1 MIDLEF
7 VICTNG
13 KKIKDLYRLV
23 KSIQNS
29 TDNKFNIHVGGVV
42 DNFKDFET
50 QNNIFL
56 HNFSD
61 AAKNGYVGR
70 LRNQLIE
77 KTQSNIVVCCD
88 DDMLIPEDWFKKFID
103 YNEKNKDWNFL
114 TNKIYIPNGGRY
126 WDRAIID
133 DNMHTMVDYNHNK
146 KDNRLTFCGTFFI
159 IKKNCF
165 LKNKFNPNL
174 KIYGGNLDK
183 NNSSKT
189 WMLAE
194 EPELSKR
201 LYENGFVIDFDE
213 NNYVFHISNDFTQ
226 VVRSSNNS
234 YNVVVK
240 NDLLKWE
247 QDTTIKIKNK
257 DIILL
262 LRDEIKKLI

>member
-13 KKIKDLYRLV
+13 NRIKDLHRLV

-29 TDNKFNIHVGGVV
+29 TNNKLNIHIGGIV
-42 DNFKDFET
+42 DNFKDLES
-50 QNNIFL
+50 QDNIIL

-61 AAKNGYVGR
+61 ASKNGYVGR

-77 KTQSNIVVCCD
+77 KTQSDIVVCCD
-88 DDMLIPEDWFKKFID
+88 DDMLIPEDWYKKFID

-133 DNMHTMVDYNHNK
+133 DNIHTMVDYNHNK

-159 IKKNCF
+159 IKKSCF
-165 LKNKFNPNL
+165 LKNKFDSNL
-174 KIYGGNLDK
+174 KIYGGNLNK
-183 NNSSKT
+183 NNSFKT

-194 EPELSKR
+194 EPELSRR
-201 LYENGFVIDFDE
+201 LYENGFVIDFDD
-213 NNYVFHISNDFTQ
+213 NNYVFHISNEFTQ
-226 VVRSSNNS
+226 VIRKKNLSK
-234 YNVVVK
+234 NVCVK
-240 NDLLKWE
+240 NIFLEYEEVDTIFVKDKSVINMLRKELK
-247 QDTTIKIKNK
+247 N
-257 DIILL
+257 L
-262 LRDEIKKLI
+262 